1 VSESWAEAR
10 SWSGLDTPGLI
21 LVGLAMMGGGVA
33 TTAGGLKLLRVYA
46 LYKHGTREMGKL
58 VYPNSVASAGILGRR
73 IRREGAYIAWIFFM
87 LFILS
92 LAAVMLALAATGL
105 GFEQALIL
113 SIAALTTTGPLAEVA
128 GQAPI
133 VYVALGDG
141 AKIVLAAAMILG
153 RIETLVLIA
162 LFNPAFWR
170 S

>member
-1 VSESWAEAR
+1 
-10 SWSGLDTPGLI
+10 
-21 LVGLAMMGGGVA
+21 MGGGVA

-46 LYKHGTREMGKL
+46 LYKHGVREMGKL
-58 VYPNSVASAGILGRR
+58 IHPNSVGGAGRLGRR

-92 LAAVMLALAATGL
+92 LAAVMLALSATGL

-113 SIAALTTTGPLAEVA
+113 AIAALSTTGPLAAVA
-128 GQAPI
+128 GEAPI
-133 VYVALGDG
+133 AYITLSDP
-141 AKIVLAAAMILG
+141 AKLILAAAMIVG

-162 LFNPAFWR
+162 LLNPAFWR